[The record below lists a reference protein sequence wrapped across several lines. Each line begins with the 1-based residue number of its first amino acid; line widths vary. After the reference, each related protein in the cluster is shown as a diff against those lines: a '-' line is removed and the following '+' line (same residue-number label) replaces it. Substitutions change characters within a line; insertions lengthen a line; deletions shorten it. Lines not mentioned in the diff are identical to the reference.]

1 MFFFNLPISGLQLQ
15 HVNICPTHSA
25 EKQHSHTLNT
35 NFVVVVVVY
44 IFIFNFFFYTRAF
57 QPPKK
62 KDIKKVTRN
71 INLSE

>member
-25 EKQHSHTLNT
+25 EKQHPHTLNT

-44 IFIFNFFFYTRAF
+44 IFIFKFFFLHEGLSAT
-57 QPPKK
+57 QKK
-62 KDIKKVTRN
+62 KT
-71 INLSE
+71 

>member
-35 NFVVVVVVY
+35 NFVVVVY
-44 IFIFNFFFYTRAF
+44 IFIFIFFFTRGPF
-57 QPPKK
+57 SHPKK